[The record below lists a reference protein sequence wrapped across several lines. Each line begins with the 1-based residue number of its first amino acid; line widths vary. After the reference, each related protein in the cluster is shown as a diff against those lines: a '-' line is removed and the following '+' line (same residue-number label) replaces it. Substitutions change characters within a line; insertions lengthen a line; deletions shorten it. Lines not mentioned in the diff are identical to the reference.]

1 MLYWIY
7 IAIAAFISIMLLVEL
22 FKEKDWRTQVAIAM
36 IFIVCVLR
44 VLRIK

>member
-7 IAIAAFISIMLLVEL
+7 IAIAAFVSVMLLVEL
-22 FKEKDWRTQVAIAM
+22 VREKDWRAQVALAM
-36 IFIVCVLR
+36 ILIVCVLR

>member
-7 IAIAAFISIMLLVEL
+7 IAITAFISIALIVGM
-22 FKEKDWRTQVAIAM
+22 FREKDWRSQVAMAM
-36 IFIVCVLR
+36 ILIVCALR

>member
-7 IAIAAFISIMLLVEL
+7 IAIAAFISIMLLVEM
-22 FKEKDWRTQVAIAM
+22 FREKDWRGQVAIAM
-36 IFIVCVLR
+36 ILMVCVLR